1 MTLPKHARAVI
12 IGAGIAGCSVAYH
25 LTKLGWR
32 EIVIVEQGP
41 LFETGGSTSHAP
53 GLVFQINASKTMT
66 EFARYSVDLWSHMQ
80 LDGEPCAKTVGSLE
94 VAWTPER
101 LIDLKRKRGYGL
113 AWGVECHLLSP
124 EEARARFP
132 LLSDLIL
139 GALYVPSDIQTKAT
153 RPAEAMARA
162 AERNGA
168 SFFGGIRVTGF
179 GITGGRITA
188 VHTTHGDI
196 STDLVVAAA
205 GIWAPA
211 VGGMADV
218 PIPLS
223 PMQHLYAVTT
233 PLPELAGAK
242 EEIRLP
248 LLRHQDK
255 AMYFRQVGES
265 IGIGSY
271 QHEPLLLDAA
281 DIPSHEVAGM
291 DPAEMPFAPTHFE
304 AAMAAAGELL
314 PSLKDVG
321 LTRRLN
327 GIFSFT
333 NDGFPVMGESPQ
345 VRGFWSAQ
353 AVWITHAGGVGK
365 AVAEWIAS
373 GEPTLDL
380 RECDIRRFHPHALS
394 RRYIRARAAQQ
405 YREVYDIIHPR
416 QQMTHPR
423 NLRLTPFYA
432 RQQELGAVFFE
443 NAGWERPQ
451 WYEANRALLDPRSG
465 ALWAREEAA
474 HLTTLSV
481 PGAARNGWAARE
493 WSPTVAAEHVATR
506 ERVAMFDL
514 TPFAKFELTGPA
526 ALAALQRLAA
536 NQMDCPFGT
545 ITYTSMLTPR
555 GGIKCDLTVTRLDEE
570 RFLIVTGGAM
580 GLHDLGWIEAHF
592 PDDGAAN
599 VTDIS
604 AGQCCIGLWGP
615 RARDLLSR
623 VCEDD
628 LSDAGFPYM
637 TAKPITIAELP
648 ALALRI
654 SYVGELGWEIYAAVE
669 QGLRLWDILWK
680 AGQPLGLIAAG
691 GGAFDSLRLEKG
703 YRLWGQDIHTEYNPY
718 EAGIGFAVRI
728 DKGDFIGR
736 GALTKVR
743 AQGTTRRLCC
753 MTLDNAN
760 AAVMGKEPIMDGDRV
775 LGYVT
780 SANYGH
786 SIGRGIVYG
795 YLPMDYTEVGT
806 SVDVLYFDERLPATV
821 AREPLYDPQ
830 GTKMKA

>member
-1 MTLPKHARAVI
+1 MAELTLPKHARAVI

-25 LTKLGWR
+25 FTKLGWR
-32 EIVIVEQGP
+32 EIVVVDQGP

-66 EFARYSVDLWSHMQ
+66 EFARDSVDLWSHTQ

-101 LIDLKRKRGYGL
+101 LLDLKRKRGYGL

-132 LLSDLIL
+132 LLSDRIL

-162 AERNGA
+162 AERSGA
-168 SFFGGIRVTGF
+168 SFFGGVKVTGF
-179 GITGGRITA
+179 AIVGGRITA
-188 VHTTHGDI
+188 VHTTHGDM
-196 STDLVVAAA
+196 STELVVAAA

-242 EEIRLP
+242 EEISLP

-271 QHEPLLLDAA
+271 QHEPLLLDAEEILDHKDA
-281 DIPSHEVAGM
+281 PIA
-291 DPAEMPFAPTHFE
+291 PAEMPFALTHFE
-304 AAMAAAGELL
+304 AAMASAAELL
-314 PSLKDVG
+314 PSLQDVG

-333 NDGFPVMGESPQ
+333 NDGFPVLGESPQ

-365 AVAEWIAS
+365 AVAEWIVS
-373 GEPTLDL
+373 GDPTLDL

-394 RRYIRARAAQQ
+394 RPYIRARAAQL
-405 YREVYDIIHPR
+405 YREVYDIIHPQ

-423 NLRLTPFYA
+423 NLRLTPFHA
-432 RQQELGAVFFE
+432 RQQALGAVFFE

-451 WYEANRALLDPRSG
+451 WYEANRALLD
-465 ALWAREEAA
+465 A
-474 HLTTLSV
+474 LSV
-481 PGAARNGWAARE
+481 PGAARNSWAARD
-493 WSPTVAAEHVATR
+493 WSPAVAAEHVATR

-514 TPFAKFELTGPA
+514 TPFAQFELTGPGT
-526 ALAALQRLAA
+526 LASLQRLAA
-536 NQMDCPFGT
+536 NQMDKPVGT
-545 ITYTSMLTPR
+545 ITYTPMLAPR
-555 GGIKCDLTVTRLDEE
+555 GGIKCDLTVTRLGEE
-570 RFLIVTGGAM
+570 RFLVVTGGAM
-580 GLHDLGWIEAHF
+580 GLHDLGWIEANL
-592 PDDGAAN
+592 PNDGS
-599 VTDIS
+599 VSLTDIS

-623 VCEDD
+623 VCKDD

-637 TAKPITIAELP
+637 TAKPITVAKLP

-669 QGLRLWDILWK
+669 QGQRLWDILWE

-718 EAGIGFAVRI
+718 EAGIGFAVRL

-736 GALTKVR
+736 DALGKTR
-743 AQGTTRRLCC
+743 PQGPTRRLCC
-753 MTLDNAN
+753 MTLNDPDAV
-760 AAVMGKEPIMDGDRV
+760 VMGKEPIMDGGRV

-786 SIGRGIVYG
+786 SVGRGIVYG
-795 YLPMDYTEVGT
+795 YLPMDYAELGT
-806 SVDVLYFDERLPATV
+806 SVDILYFGERLAATV
-821 AREPLYDPQ
+821 AREPLYDPH
-830 GTKMKA
+830 GRRMKV